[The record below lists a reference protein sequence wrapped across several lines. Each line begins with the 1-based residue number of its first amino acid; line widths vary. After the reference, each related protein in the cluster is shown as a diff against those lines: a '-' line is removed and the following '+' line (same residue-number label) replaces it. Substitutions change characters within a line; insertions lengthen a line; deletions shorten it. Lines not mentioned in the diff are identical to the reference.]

1 MAIEPCLEKS
11 REHSLANDIFGINSD
26 ESYGIVY
33 GAIFNKTYI
42 TLNLYATLLLF
53 IKLLP
58 DILSINPAQK
68 VEHPNA
74 I

>member
-1 MAIEPCLEKS
+1 MSFMPALPCHEKS
-11 REHSLANDIFGINSD
+11 REQSLANDIFGIDSD

-33 GAIFNKTYI
+33 GASFNM
-42 TLNLYATLLLF
+42 NLYSTLLLF